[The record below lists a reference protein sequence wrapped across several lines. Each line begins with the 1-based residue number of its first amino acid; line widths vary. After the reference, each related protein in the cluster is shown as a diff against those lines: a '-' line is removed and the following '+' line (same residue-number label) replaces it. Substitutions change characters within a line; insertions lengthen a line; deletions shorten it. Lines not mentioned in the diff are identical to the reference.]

1 MRIKKKKK
9 KQVQDY
15 NTSIGSNGEKLG
27 NSLIEQI
34 VFIFLGYLEIWR
46 IVIWIMDRALS
57 RI

>member
-9 KQVQDY
+9 VQDY

-34 VFIFLGYLEIWR
+34 FFIFLGYLEIWR